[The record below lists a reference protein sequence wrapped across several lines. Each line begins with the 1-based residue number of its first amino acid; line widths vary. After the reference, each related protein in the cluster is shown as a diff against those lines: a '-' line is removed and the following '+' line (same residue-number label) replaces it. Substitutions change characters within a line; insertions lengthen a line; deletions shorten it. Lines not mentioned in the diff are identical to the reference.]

1 MGGTR
6 LRVQAGGGQQLSV
19 RVYGGGGHR
28 PQAVD
33 VGGGESKGDGGHTGG
48 QVRHT
53 GEGWGVVGV
62 VDGGGS
68 RGK

>member
-1 MGGTR
+1 M
-6 LRVQAGGGQQLSV
+6 
-19 RVYGGGGHR
+19 GGHR

-33 VGGGESKGDGGHTGG
+33 VGVGESKGDGGHTGG